1 MYVYACVCLLA
12 TAMRGDF
19 GFLCTLK
26 SDKSSARAE
35 LEVSEWISKFI
46 EESQKPNNECKGM
59 KKDF

>member
-35 LEVSEWISKFI
+35 LEVAAWIK
-46 EESQKPNNECKGM
+46 
-59 KKDF
+59 